1 MYFNFWK
8 GICTS
13 LLILQSFFSFSQA
26 VPLRFQGNV
35 SDDNSD
41 LSAASIQVTQG
52 GKVINTVVTD
62 RLGNYS
68 FELPLGGDYI
78 VVVSKDGY
86 VPKKFSVNTN
96 GVPPEKA
103 NTKFPIVEAR
113 LSLFKRTDGVDYS
126 LLNQP
131 MNKFV

>member
-13 LLILQSFFSFSQA
+13 LLIFQSFFSFSQA

-35 SDDNSD
+35 SDDNTD
-41 LSAASIQVTQG
+41 LSAASIQVLQG
-52 GKVINTVVTD
+52 GKVVNTVQTD

-78 VVVSKDGY
+78 VVVSKEGY
-86 VPKKFSVNTN
+86 VAKKFSHQWCSSRKSKHQVSYRRSQAFA
-96 GVPPEKA
+96 V
-103 NTKFPIVEAR
+103 
-113 LSLFKRTDGVDYS
+113 
-126 LLNQP
+126 
-131 MNKFV
+131 